1 MLELDA
7 YTARADQAEKQIEIL
22 IKVRLRIM
30 VTKTLMVLFALF
42 EYCIVKVSKGIKIM
56 MRSFEL

>member
-22 IKVRLRIM
+22 IKVRLRIKD
-30 VTKTLMVLFALF
+30 TKTF
-42 EYCIVKVSKGIKIM
+42 
-56 MRSFEL
+56 

>member
-22 IKVRLRIM
+22 IKVRLRIKD
-30 VTKTLMVLFALF
+30 TKTSIFLIGFS
-42 EYCIVKVSKGIKIM
+42 EYCFVQGAAH
-56 MRSFEL
+56 F

>member
-22 IKVRLRIM
+22 IKVRFRIM
-30 VTKTLMVLFALF
+30 VTKTLMVLFALS
-42 EYCIVKVSKGIKIM
+42 EYRIVKISKGIKIM

>member
-22 IKVRLRIM
+22 IKVRLRIKD
-30 VTKTLMVLFALF
+30 TKTFCLVFRNTALF
-42 EYCIVKVSKGIKIM
+42 KVHRI
-56 MRSFEL
+56 FEPWKLLHNYF

>member
-22 IKVRLRIM
+22 IKVRLESRIL
-30 VTKTLMVLFALF
+30 KL
-42 EYCIVKVSKGIKIM
+42 
-56 MRSFEL
+56 

>member
-22 IKVRLRIM
+22 IKVRLRIKD
-30 VTKTLMVLFALF
+30 TKTLIFF
-42 EYCIVKVSKGIKIM
+42 IGFSEYCFVQGAAH
-56 MRSFEL
+56 F

>member
-30 VTKTLMVLFALF
+30 VTKTLMVLFALS
-42 EYCIVKVSKGIKIM
+42 EYRVKISKGIKIM

>member
-7 YTARADQAEKQIEIL
+7 YTARADLAEKQIEIL

-30 VTKTLMVLFALF
+30 VTKTLMVLFALS
-42 EYCIVKVSKGIKIM
+42 EYRIVKISKGIQ
-56 MRSFEL
+56 S